1 MTEGLNNTTAM
12 ENGLEESCRP
22 ILFRFERD
30 FELKNT
36 SFIKGGV
43 LYMYNVFSGS
53 LSNVI
58 KYPSCNDVKNSIN
71 EQN

>member
-43 LYMYNVFSGS
+43 L
-53 LSNVI
+53 
-58 KYPSCNDVKNSIN
+58 
-71 EQN
+71 